1 MENENTVYKDDK
13 RKSFIEYVFS
23 NKPQEKG
30 VIKLECGLP
39 DEVNHLTNICMNNY
53 YKFLLKD

>member
-1 MENENTVYKDDK
+1 MYSQINH
-13 RKSFIEYVFS
+13 
-23 NKPQEKG
+23 KG

-39 DEVNHLTNICMNNY
+39 DYVNHLTNICMNNY